1 MALVKIPAALRY
13 LADGQ
18 EECMV
23 DGETLGEVLRGLVRC
38 HPRLGPKLLEEG
50 GKMFPGLLV
59 VLGGE
64 DGRAIRDEGTALE
77 QDAVITVYPLVA
89 GG

>member
-18 EECMV
+18 AECVV
-23 DGETLGEVLRGLVRC
+23 DGETLGEVLRGLVRR

-77 QDAVITVYPLVA
+77 QDAVLTIYPLVA